1 MRTYQLS
8 AFGCDNLQLVEQ
20 PTPQPGPGEVQVRMR
35 AASINYRDFMIAE
48 GFYNPKLNLPLQPLS
63 DGAGEV
69 AAVGEGVTQLR
80 VGQRV
85 SSLFWPQWVE
95 GPATWPI
102 RSASTGCELPGVL
115 TERWVVPETAVCPIP
130 DYMSFAEAASLP
142 CAALTAWTGL
152 RLGNTG
158 EGDWVL
164 AQGTGGVSIFALQL
178 ASALGARVAVISS
191 SDEKLARARELGA
204 EVTLNYKQEPNWG
217 AKIAELTG
225 GGVNNVI
232 EIGGAG
238 TLTESMQALALNG
251 SIALIGAL
259 AGFSQELNLM
269 GLVGKN
275 AHTHGVTVGNRAD
288 YEDMLALMAEQQ
300 IHPVISKTYAFD
312 NAGAALRDIAGGKH
326 FGKLVIE
333 MD

>member
-1 MRTYQLS
+1 MKTFQLT
-8 AFGCDNLQLVEQ
+8 AFGCDNLKQVEQ
-20 PTPQPGPGEVQVRMR
+20 AQGQPGPGEVEVRMR
-35 AASINYRDFMIAE
+35 AAAINYRDYMIAE
-48 GFYNPKLNLPLQPLS
+48 GFYNPKLKLPLQPLS

-69 AAVGEGVTQLR
+69 VAVGEGVTQLR

-95 GPATWPI
+95 GPASWPV
-102 RSASTGCELPGVL
+102 RSASTGCELSGVL
-115 TERWVVPETAVCPIP
+115 TESWIVPETAVCRIP

-164 AQGTGGVSIFALQL
+164 AQGTGGVAIFALQL
-178 ASALGARVAVISS
+178 AAALGARVAVISS
-191 SDEKLARARELGA
+191 SDEKLVRARELGA
-204 EVTLNYKQEPNWG
+204 EVTVNYKQEPNWG
-217 AKIAELTG
+217 AKIAELTD
-225 GGVNNVI
+225 GGVDNVI

-238 TLTESMQALALNG
+238 TLTQSMQALALNG

-259 AGFSQELNLM
+259 AGFSEELNLM

-275 AHTHGVTVGNRAD
+275 AHLHGVTVGNRAD
-288 YEDMLALMAEQQ
+288 YEDMLGLMAEKQ
-300 IHPVISKTYAFD
+300 IHPVISETYAFD
-312 NAGAALRDIAGGKH
+312 DAPAALQSIASGQH
-326 FGKLVIE
+326 FGKLVVEIS
-333 MD
+333 